1 MGGIQSMNHNK
12 FILSPIKDILVDVT
26 SACIGIG
33 SGVETYPLCDYVM
46 QSALLK
52 MTGAQEQKM
61 KCICWELATNDYEYR
76 YQRFNLNPF
85 GECSNYQEKKEIYK
99 DLVKQIE
106 KHSELRFE
114 DGLMENSIIL
124 QDTNHTII
132 SSFEN
137 TNLLVW
143 AKKYYFEY
151 ESIWSK
157 ITEKYFAN
165 KENLFVNKR
174 NIGNDIEVDLVDMY
188 DYLYKHRNRVA
199 HNTLSYQQ
207 NLPTLKT
214 LLNENYQYEN
224 YFIYFSMLVLI
235 DNIFISLY
243 EHYLK
248 AMNQLGQNM

>member
-1 MGGIQSMNHNK
+1 MLK
-12 FILSPIKDILVDVT
+12 LS
-26 SACIGIG
+26 
-33 SGVETYPLCDYVM
+33 
-46 QSALLK
+46 
-52 MTGAQEQKM
+52 
-61 KCICWELATNDYEYR
+61 R
-76 YQRFNLNPF
+76 
-85 GECSNYQEKKEIYK
+85 KKEIYK